1 MKRVLVYNHSS
12 GHGSACSPVIAPVFK
27 TGGRRV
33 NPVFGAFDSH
43 TLPPCIFISL
53 EASIPP
59 DIDPLKAQITLIVMK
74 L

>member
-1 MKRVLVYNHSS
+1 MGS
-12 GHGSACSPVIAPVFK
+12 GDPPGLQN
-27 TGGRRV
+27 RREAGH
-33 NPVFGAFDSH
+33 PVFGAFDSH